1 MTKFSKRALLL
12 CGSLLAF
19 AASARAAEIAMAAN
33 STGKNLNF
41 IRERLAEFEKQSGH
55 KVKLV
60 TMPPSSS
67 EQFSQ
72 YRLWLAAGNT
82 DVDVYQTDIV
92 WAPQLADQFVDLTA
106 AAKDVIGQH
115 FPSVVASQT
124 VDGKL
129 VAMPMYTDAPAMFYR
144 KDLLDKYGKQPP
156 KTWKEMA
163 ETAKEI
169 QDKERAAGQKDMW
182 GFVFQGSA
190 YEGLTCNA
198 LEWVASAGG
207 GHIVETNGD
216 ISINNEKAAAA
227 LDMAKSWIG
236 TISPQGALAYKEE
249 EARGVWQTGNSV
261 FMRNWPYAYAL
272 GNGADSAIKGK
283 FSVAP
288 LPAGAD
294 GEAPASTLG
303 GWNVAVS
310 KYSKSQDAAIELVKF
325 LTSAETQK
333 KRAVEL
339 SNMPT
344 IAALYDDKD
353 VAAAQPFMP
362 QWKPIF
368 ETAVPRPS
376 AATKVKY
383 NEVSSKFWGA
393 VHNTLS
399 GSGTAAENL
408 ELLEVELTDLK
419 GSGW

>member
-19 AASARAAEIAMAAN
+19 AASAQAAEIAMAAN

-216 ISINNEKAAAA
+216 ITINNEKAAAA

>member
-1 MTKFSKRALLL
+1 MTNFSKRALFL

-19 AASARAAEIAMAAN
+19 AASAQAAEIAMAAN

-41 IRERLAEFEKQSGH
+41 IRERLTEFEKQSGH

-106 AAKDVIGQH
+106 AAKDVIAQH

-216 ISINNEKAAAA
+216 LSINNEKAAAA
-227 LDMAKSWIG
+227 LEMAKSWIG
-236 TISPQGALAYKEE
+236 TIAPQGALAYKEE

-283 FSVAP
+283 FGVVP
-288 LPAGAD
+288 LPAGAE
-294 GEAPASTLG
+294 GQAPASTLG

>member
-1 MTKFSKRALLL
+1 MTNFSKRALLL

-19 AASARAAEIAMAAN
+19 AASAQAAEIAMAAN

-216 ISINNEKAAAA
+216 ITINNEKAAAA

-383 NEVSSKFWGA
+383 NGVSSKFWGA

-399 GSGTAAENL
+399 GSGTAQENL

>member
-1 MTKFSKRALLL
+1 
-12 CGSLLAF
+12 
-19 AASARAAEIAMAAN
+19 
-33 STGKNLNF
+33 
-41 IRERLAEFEKQSGH
+41 
-55 KVKLV
+55 
-60 TMPPSSS
+60 
-67 EQFSQ
+67 
-72 YRLWLAAGNT
+72 
-82 DVDVYQTDIV
+82 VDVYQTDIV

-216 ISINNEKAAAA
+216 ITINNEKAAAA

>member
-1 MTKFSKRALLL
+1 MTNFSKRALLL

-19 AASARAAEIAMAAN
+19 AASAQAAEIAMAAN

-216 ISINNEKAAAA
+216 ITINNEKAAAA

-249 EARGVWQTGNSV
+249 EARGVWQTGNAV

>member
-1 MTKFSKRALLL
+1 MTNFSKRALLL

-19 AASARAAEIAMAAN
+19 AASAQAAEIAMAAN

-129 VAMPMYTDAPAMFYR
+129 VAMPMYTDTPAMFYR

-216 ISINNEKAAAA
+216 ITINNEKAAAA

-339 SNMPT
+339 TNMPT

>member
-1 MTKFSKRALLL
+1 MTNFSKRALLL

-19 AASARAAEIAMAAN
+19 AASAQAAEIAMAAN

-216 ISINNEKAAAA
+216 ITINNEKAAAA

-399 GSGTAAENL
+399 GSGTAQENL

>member
-1 MTKFSKRALLL
+1 MNISMRVLAL
-12 CGSLLAF
+12 CGSVLSTCF
-19 AASARAAEIAMAAN
+19 AAQAAEISIAAN
-33 STGKNLNF
+33 STGKGLNF
-41 IRERLAEFEKQSGH
+41 IREQVSVFEKQTGH
-55 KVKLV
+55 KVKIV
-60 TMPPSSS
+60 SMPPSSS

-92 WAPQLADQFVDLTA
+92 WAPQLAEQFVDLTDA
-106 AAKDVIGQH
+106 TKDVIGQH

-129 VAMPMYTDAPAMFYR
+129 VAMPMYTDAPALFYR
-144 KDLLDKYGKQPP
+144 KDLLEKYSKQPP
-156 KTWKEMA
+156 KTWTELA
-163 ETAKEI
+163 ETAKDI
-169 QDKERAAGQKDMW
+169 QDKERAAGQKDIW

-198 LEWVASAGG
+198 LEWIASAGG
-207 GHIVETNGD
+207 GRIVETNGD

-249 EARGVWQTGNSV
+249 EARGIWQTGNSV
-261 FMRNWPYAYAL
+261 FMRNWTYTYAL

-283 FSVAP
+283 FGVVP
-288 LPAGAD
+288 LPAGAE
-294 GEAPASTLG
+294 GIAPASTLG

-310 KYSKSQDAAIELVKF
+310 KYSKHQDVAIALVKF
-325 LTSAETQK
+325 LGSAETQK
-333 KRAVEL
+333 KRAVDL

-362 QWKPIF
+362 LWKPIF

-383 NEVSSKFWGA
+383 NEVSAKFWGA

-399 GSGTAAENL
+399 GTGSAAENL

-419 GSGW
+419 GNGW

>member
-1 MTKFSKRALLL
+1 MTNFSKRAFFL

-19 AASARAAEIAMAAN
+19 AASAQAAEIAMAAN

-216 ISINNEKAAAA
+216 ITINNEKAAAA

>member
-19 AASARAAEIAMAAN
+19 AASAQAAEIAMAAN

>member
-1 MTKFSKRALLL
+1 MTNFSKRALLL

-19 AASARAAEIAMAAN
+19 AASAQAAEIAMAAN

-55 KVKLV
+55 KVKLA

>member
-1 MTKFSKRALLL
+1 MTNFSKRALFL

-19 AASARAAEIAMAAN
+19 DASAQAAEIAMAAN

-41 IRERLAEFEKQSGH
+41 IRERLTEFEKQSGH

-106 AAKDVIGQH
+106 AAKDVIAQH

-156 KTWKEMA
+156 KTWNEMA

-227 LDMAKSWIG
+227 LEMAKSWIG

-283 FSVAP
+283 FGVVP
-288 LPAGAD
+288 LPAGAE
-294 GEAPASTLG
+294 GQAPASTLG

>member
-1 MTKFSKRALLL
+1 MTNFSKRALFL

-19 AASARAAEIAMAAN
+19 AASAQAAEIAMAAN

-115 FPSVVASQT
+115 FSSVVASQT

-169 QDKERAAGQKDMW
+169 QDKERAAGQKDLW

-283 FSVAP
+283 FGVAP
-288 LPAGAD
+288 LPAGVE

-399 GSGTAAENL
+399 GSGSAAENL

-419 GSGW
+419 GSAW